1 MAVWRICAGAPPAV
15 EREWLV
21 SHEAVYTRVLY
32 PLPASRSWPV
42 TGVMLVFEAHQ
53 RSAAS
58 TWRVLRTHPGSWG
71 WSALVDHPEGVADR
85 RAPGAPGRCG
95 LNTSGTYGTSAAAD
109 PGREAQPS
117 GSVDDPGSTRWGRN
131 T

>member
-1 MAVWRICAGAPPAV
+1 M
-15 EREWLV
+15 V

-58 TWRVLRTHPGSWG
+58 TWWGS
-71 WSALVDHPEGVADR
+71 
-85 RAPGAPGRCG
+85 APTQFVGM
-95 LNTSGTYGTSAAAD
+95 
-109 PGREAQPS
+109 
-117 GSVDDPGSTRWGRN
+117 VSTG
-131 T
+131 